1 VLALVFLVGTV
12 VATCRGS
19 VQTIKSSTVAGMCA
33 LDETVR
39 ARLGPVGDVK
49 ELAKVAADVKV
60 KLKWENSL
68 RLVNVT

>member
-1 VLALVFLVGTV
+1 
-12 VATCRGS
+12 
-19 VQTIKSSTVAGMCA
+19 MCA

-68 RLVNVT
+68 KLVNVT